1 MASRKRAYPHFTP
14 LWGVIKAGSSAP
26 GFFALEE
33 EAYAMATY
41 EPSDREDE
49 YFLRLDAKMIERV

>member
-1 MASRKRAYPHFTP
+1 MASRKRAYPHFT
-14 LWGVIKAGSSAP
+14 
-26 GFFALEE
+26 LEE